1 MPSQILSRL
10 VYFFSYVSGH
20 IPLQYME
27 ISAFSKVRR
36 IPLEHLST
44 IGWILFFSLVMP
56 LGFYHFLWRE
66 GSSLIGIQ
74 VIITSLYLFA
84 AVILMLEAFC
94 MVLWWRNP
102 RIRYVRGLAQGD
114 WGDRLGMS
122 LAQHTLDGF
131 TIDEA
136 QPLPRCSIIV
146 VAYLPNEQDIIMETL
161 EHILRTVIRPVAGLE
176 VILAYNT
183 PHPLPV
189 EAELRQL
196 AYQYPELRL
205 LLVPDSHSKAENLNM
220 AIEFATGEMTCIFD
234 SDHLPAA
241 DCLVRAWAW
250 LSRGGYDV
258 VQGRS
263 VIRNRW
269 ENWVT
274 RWIATEFDCLY
285 GVSHPG
291 RSLLSNAALFGG
303 SNGYWRTTA
312 LQKIGFQVG
321 MLTEDIDAT
330 LRCLRAGIKIVN
342 DPEIFSYELAPSDLK
357 GFWSQRQRW
366 AQGWLD
372 VAHRYQWHLPF
383 WSTLDLGQKICWLI
397 VLLYSSLFHWVA
409 IQAIALTIHNLIWP
423 IDLPNWLWIY
433 ACSVSIASLLSNYLQ
448 AIIANGRSLWQ
459 KEALFYT
466 LVAPFFFGIKTL
478 IVFVAFYNVIQGR
491 RQWVV
496 TRRTSSKSQK
506 KKVLASL
513 SKLS

>member
-1 MPSQILSRL
+1 
-10 VYFFSYVSGH
+10 V
-20 IPLQYME
+20 
-27 ISAFSKVRR
+27 A
-36 IPLEHLST
+36 
-44 IGWILFFSLVMP
+44 
-56 LGFYHFLWRE
+56 
-66 GSSLIGIQ
+66 
-74 VIITSLYLFA
+74 ITSLYLVA
-84 AVILMLEAFC
+84 AIVLMLEAVC
-94 MVLWWRNP
+94 MVFWWRNP
-102 RIRYVRGLAQGD
+102 RIRYKRGFVQGH
-114 WGDRLGMS
+114 WGDRLQM
-122 LAQHTLDGF
+122 
-131 TIDEA
+131 
-136 QPLPRCSIIV
+136 PLPKHRLDTLILEDAQSLPKCSIIV
-146 VAYLPNEQDIIMETL
+146 VAYLPNEQDIILETL
-161 EHILRTVIRPVAGLE
+161 EHILQTVIRPVGGLE

-183 PHPLPV
+183 PQSLPV
-189 EAELRQL
+189 EAELWEL

-205 LLVPDSHSKAENLNM
+205 LLVKDSHSKAENLNR
-220 AIEFATGEMTCIFD
+220 ALELVTGEMTCIFD

-241 DCLVRAWAW
+241 DCLIRAWAW
-250 LSRGGYDV
+250 LEQGAYDV

-263 VIRNRW
+263 IIRNRQ

-274 RWIATEFDCLY
+274 RWIGTEFDCLY

-312 LQKIGFQVG
+312 LQNIGFQVG

-342 DPEIFSYELAPSDLK
+342 DPEIFSYELAPCDLR

-372 VAHRYQWHLPF
+372 VAHRYRFNLPF

-397 VLLYSSLFHWVA
+397 ILLYSSLFHWVA
-409 IQAIALTIHNLIWP
+409 IQAIVLMVHNLIWP
-423 IDLPNWLWIY
+423 SPLPDWFWLY
-433 ACSVSIASLLSNYLQ
+433 ACSVSVLSLFSNYLQ

-466 LVAPFFFGIKTL
+466 LVSPFFFGIKTL
-478 IVFVAFYNVIQGR
+478 IVFVALYNVIQGR

-496 TRRTSSKSQK
+496 TRRSSATSSK